1 MIHEEGLDLVPRI
14 RNSPLPI
21 HIDNEVEI
29 EFQVLAAERRSDP
42 DRIYK
47 EHIASRAN
55 PRGPH
60 L

>member
-29 EFQVLAAERRSDP
+29 EFQVLAAERRSDE
-42 DRIYK
+42 R
-47 EHIASRAN
+47 SRMRRAV
-55 PRGPH
+55 
-60 L
+60 